1 MEAWS
6 LKAAVNDE
14 QGQPSMQTGNEASS
28 QGIVTAEAPGR
39 FDVLLG
45 RGKQHAR
52 HPGNERLQIAL
63 IMHSL
68 RYNTTT
74 SRNEKT
80 SITKEIVRSIH
91 AADPPGR
98 FVKFDKE
105 ANGWVE
111 IDDAAA
117 RIRVSHAI
125 RYTSRYKKRKTP
137 PELSQEASTCSW
149 SCSSTIETDAS
160 RRREV
165 YQQERP
171 RDPSPLIFD
180 ERIIAGLG
188 HAIHHSSNDT
198 IDDDASVR

>member
-1 MEAWS
+1 MKAWS

-14 QGQPSMQTGNEASS
+14 QVQSSMQTGTKGSS
-28 QGIVTAEAPGR
+28 QGIATAQAPGR

-80 SITKEIVRSIH
+80 AITEEIVRSIQT
-91 AADPPGR
+91 ADPPGR

-105 ANGWVE
+105 AKGWVE
-111 IDDAAA
+111 IDDAVA
-117 RIRVSHAI
+117 RLRVSHAI
-125 RYTSRYKKRKTP
+125 RYTSRYKERKAA
-137 PELSQEASTCSW
+137 PESFLDA
-149 SCSSTIETDAS
+149 STIEIDTS

-180 ERIIAGLG
+180 ERILAGLG
-188 HAIHHSSNDT
+188 HDIHHPSNNT
-198 IDDDASVR
+198 IDDDATVR